1 MAYIIQRMANIKFNV
16 HDLKFGYEE
25 WYDTSLLKKILQ
37 NEQDFQS
44 MELHTFNKSVGYA
57 QTCLIPTECI

>member
-25 WYDTSLLKKILQ
+25 WYDTSLLKKIL
-37 NEQDFQS
+37 
-44 MELHTFNKSVGYA
+44 
-57 QTCLIPTECI
+57 